1 MSYESDIN
9 RAASEAMAH
18 AMYAYTYG
26 IVGDARH
33 GLEGRGLG
41 TGIGIHWRDG
51 DYILTAGHTVE
62 ATPYERM
69 YFFLPS
75 ESLVIADSFSS
86 INWSRVQ
93 QRERLQL
100 ENPRVVLDPK
110 NRDIA
115 VVVLPQQPENIQHR
129 HFYHLTDT
137 ETGRCWASKLDIW
150 ATPAYMH
157 SQLGRIS
164 L

>member
-9 RAASEAMAH
+9 RAATEAMAH

-51 DYILTAGHTVE
+51 DYILTAAHTVE

-110 NRDIA
+110 NRARLIPIRR
-115 VVVLPQQPENIQHR
+115 LPQTAFWKPTPPHPQPHPPLLR
-129 HFYHLTDT
+129 
-137 ETGRCWASKLDIW
+137 R
-150 ATPAYMH
+150 
-157 SQLGRIS
+157 
-164 L
+164 